1 MPYAGRTLGAGHTYY
16 WQVQVWDNH
25 CHASSWPEHAAWQMG
40 LLSPQD
46 WHGAR
51 WIAYEQLPTAR
62 VNVLPVDGAKDTYR
76 DNNTL
81 PLLRKTFVAKKRLAK
96 ATLFISG
103 LGEFE
108 TLLNGQKVCNH
119 FLDPGWTKYDK
130 QAQYVTFDVT

>member
-25 CHASSWPEHAAWQMG
+25 CHASSWPEPAAWQMD

-46 WHGAR
+46 SDGAR
-51 WIAYEQLPTAR
+51 WIAYERQPTAR
-62 VNVLPVDGAKDTYR
+62 IDVLSVDSAKDTYH
-76 DNNTL
+76 DKNTL
-81 PLLRKTFVAKKRLAK
+81 LLRKTFVAKKRLAK

-103 LGEFE
+103 LGQFKA
-108 TLLNGQKVCNH
+108 LLIGQRVGNH